1 MSLPWYRCTARPVRL
16 LLACLL
22 GLLLATSVPLF
33 LPAPA
38 LAFTSAG
45 GWLWQN
51 PLPQGNPLNGVAFP
65 DTTRGWVVAN
75 DGTVLASGA
84 GWTAQSS
91 GTSTHLDGV
100 SFANA
105 SDGWAVGASGTLLA
119 TANGGTTWSA
129 QGSGASDRLSAV
141 TFVDA
146 SHGWA
151 VGTDNSGGVMLT
163 TKDGGVHWRVASW
176 RPPWG
181 LSALVF
187 PNVSHGW
194 AVGARGTILATIDGG
209 AHWKR
214 QRSGT
219 RNSLSGVCF
228 VDARHGWVV
237 GARGTI
243 LTTRDGGA
251 QWKRQRSGTRSS
263 LSGVCFVDARHG
275 WVVGAKGTILAT
287 ADGGAHWSAQ
297 SSGTDNWLSG
307 VVFSDGSH
315 GWIVGAHGTIL
326 ATTTGG
332 RPPASASPPAN
343 TSPPV
348 VSGTPALGQALSCS
362 AGSWTGTPTPT
373 FTYQWLRDGSP
384 ISGATQNTYT
394 VQAADQGHGIACWVT
409 AANSAGQA
417 SVTSNTVQVPP
428 ANISPPANTSPPVVS
443 GTPALG
449 QALSCSAGSWTGTPT
464 PTFTYQWLRDGSPIS
479 GATQNTY
486 IVQAA
491 DQGHGI
497 ACWVTAA
504 NSAGQASVTSN
515 TLPAPAP
522 LHIIFVDVGHGD
534 AIILRYGSWTGL
546 IDGGPQATEGNPA
559 YQDPA
564 YYAQAI
570 RTELNKAWDAD
581 KVAAAARRIDCLVIT
596 HAHNDHIGGLVTP
609 MNSSD
614 PSSTLI
620 ELFRPRLYVYAEDP
634 GVSPGVP
641 DYPQDSGV
649 KYWDALPTPSESVK
663 SELATVGA
671 VPWSALTGTQLP
683 WGGLDARVLSPT
695 SLTSDHNANSVVVL
709 LTYAGKGFLFTG
721 DMTSRLDSSGNPIG
735 ESDNEQNVA
744 NAVGGSLFLLKV
756 AHHGFSDATSAGFV
770 AAIHPQFA
778 VISAGPD
785 SGSPPPATT
794 ILNDNGACVYSTFN
808 NGTITV
814 DVAPSGEV
822 TWNFSKGPTPLVG
835 VPRAPNAAGNV
846 QTKAASNLL
855 AVK

>member
-1 MSLPWYRCTARPVRL
+1 MSLPWYRCTTRPVRL

-22 GLLLATSVPLF
+22 GLLLATSVFLF
-33 LPAPA
+33 LSAPA
-38 LAFTSAG
+38 LAFTSTGAG
-45 GWLWQN
+45 GWLRQN

-84 GWTAQSS
+84 SWTAQSS

-119 TANGGTTWSA
+119 TANGGTTWSV
-129 QGSGASDRLSAV
+129 QGSGTSHRLSAV

-151 VGTDNSGGVMLT
+151 VGTDNSGGVMLA

-176 RPPWG
+176 RPPGG

-187 PNVSHGW
+187 LNVS
-194 AVGARGTILATIDGG
+194 
-209 AHWKR
+209 
-214 QRSGT
+214 
-219 RNSLSGVCF
+219 
-228 VDARHGWVV
+228 HGWVV

-243 LTTRDGGA
+243 LATKDGGA
-251 QWKRQRSGTRSS
+251 RWKRQRSGTRSS
-263 LSGVCFVDARHG
+263 LSGVHFVDARHGWAVGARGTILATKDGGAQWKRQRSGTSSSLCGVHFVDARHG
-275 WVVGAKGTILAT
+275 WVVGANGTILAT

-297 SSGTDNWLSG
+297 SSGTDNWLSA
-307 VVFSDGSH
+307 VVFPDGSH
-315 GWIVGAHGTIL
+315 GWIVGANGTIL

-343 TSPPV
+343 TSPPL

-362 AGSWTGTPTPT
+362 IGSWTGTPTPT
-373 FTYQWLRDGSP
+373 FTYQWLRDESP
-384 ISGATQNTYT
+384 IGGATQVTYT

-409 AANSAGQA
+409 ATNS
-417 SVTSNTVQVPP
+417 V
-428 ANISPPANTSPPVVS
+428 
-443 GTPALG
+443 
-449 QALSCSAGSWTGTPT
+449 
-464 PTFTYQWLRDGSPIS
+464 
-479 GATQNTY
+479 
-486 IVQAA
+486 
-491 DQGHGI
+491 
-497 ACWVTAA
+497 
-504 NSAGQASVTSN
+504 GQASVTSN
-515 TLPAPAP
+515 TLQAPAS
-522 LHIIFVDVGHGD
+522 LRIIFVDVGHGD

-564 YYAQAI
+564 YYAEAI

-581 KVAAAARRIDCLVIT
+581 EVAAAARRIDCLLIT

-609 MNSSD
+609 MDPSD
-614 PSSTLI
+614 PASTLI
-620 ELFRPRLYVYAEDP
+620 QLFRPRLYVYAEDP

-649 KYWDALPTPSESVK
+649 KYWDALPTPSESAK

-683 WGGLDARVLSPT
+683 WGGLDAWVLSPT

-709 LTYAGKGFLFTG
+709 LKYAGKGFLFTG

-744 NAVGGSLFLLKV
+744 NAVGGSLYLLKV

-814 DVAPSGEV
+814 DVQPSGEV

-835 VPRAPNAAGNV
+835 VPRVRNAAGNG